1 MAPMDDQPQ
10 LSTDDEAFIDEAVR
24 SGRYASRSEVLDEGL
39 GRVREREARIA
50 AVRAAVQRG
59 LDDVKAGR
67 VIDLEVGI
75 EQVLR
80 GIREKKAAGARK

>member
-1 MAPMDDQPQ
+1 MAHMDDQPQ

-67 VIDLEVGI
+67 VVDLEDGFAEI
-75 EQVLR
+75 YAMLDEMEATR
-80 GIREKKAAGARK
+80 RA

>member
-1 MAPMDDQPQ
+1 MDDQPQ

-67 VIDLEVGI
+67 VVDLEDGFAEI
-75 EQVLR
+75 YAMLDEMEATR
-80 GIREKKAAGARK
+80 RA

>member
-1 MAPMDDQPQ
+1 MDNQPQ
-10 LSTDDEAFIDEAVR
+10 LSADDEALIEEAVR

-39 GRVREREARIA
+39 VRVREREAQIA

-67 VIDLEVGI
+67 VVNI
-75 EQVLR
+75 EEGFAEIYAMLDDM
-80 GIREKKAAGARK
+80 EAARRA

>member
-1 MAPMDDQPQ
+1 MAQMDDQPQ
-10 LSTDDEAFIDEAVR
+10 LSPDDEAFIDEALR

-39 GRVREREARIA
+39 AKVREREAQIA

-67 VIDLEVGI
+67 VVDLEEGFAEI
-75 EQVLR
+75 YAMLDDME
-80 GIREKKAAGARK
+80 AARRA

>member
-1 MAPMDDQPQ
+1 MAHMDDQPQ
-10 LSTDDEAFIDEAVR
+10 LSSDDEAFIDEAVR

-50 AVRAAVQRG
+50 AVRVAVQLG

-67 VIDLEVGI
+67 VVDLEEGFAEI
-75 EQVLR
+75 YAMLDDMEAPR
-80 GIREKKAAGARK
+80 RA

>member
-1 MAPMDDQPQ
+1 M
-10 LSTDDEAFIDEAVR
+10 
-24 SGRYASRSEVLDEGL
+24 LDEGL

-67 VIDLEVGI
+67 VVDI
-75 EQVLR
+75 EEGFAEIYAMLDDM
-80 GIREKKAAGARK
+80 EAARRA

>member
-1 MAPMDDQPQ
+1 MDNQPQ
-10 LSTDDEAFIDEAVR
+10 LSPDDEAFIDGAVR

-39 GRVREREARIA
+39 GRVRAREAQIA

-67 VIDLEVGI
+67 AVDI
-75 EQVLR
+75 EEGFAEIYAMLDDM
-80 GIREKKAAGARK
+80 EAARRP

>member
-1 MAPMDDQPQ
+1 MDDQPQ
-10 LSTDDEAFIDEAVR
+10 LSPDDEAFIDEALR

-39 GRVREREARIA
+39 AKVREREAQIA

-67 VIDLEVGI
+67 VVDLEEGFAEI
-75 EQVLR
+75 YAMLDDME
-80 GIREKKAAGARK
+80 AARRA

>member
-1 MAPMDDQPQ
+1 MVYMDNQPQ
-10 LSTDDEAFIDEAVR
+10 LSADDEALIEEAVR

-39 GRVREREARIA
+39 VRVREREAQIA

-67 VIDLEVGI
+67 VVNI
-75 EQVLR
+75 EEGFAEIYAMLDDM
-80 GIREKKAAGARK
+80 EAARRA

>member
-1 MAPMDDQPQ
+1 MDDQPQ
-10 LSTDDEAFIDEAVR
+10 LSADDEAFIDGAVR

-50 AVRAAVQRG
+50 AVRVALQRG

-67 VIDLEVGI
+67 VVDLEQGFAEI
-75 EQVLR
+75 YAMLDEM
-80 GIREKKAAGARK
+80 EAARRA